1 MSYED
6 CNAAGGMAAYNWE
19 ADPKRI
25 AFQAARYLTV
35 AKLLERKL
43 RVLEVGCSDG
53 WGARIVAQHVGNLD
67 AIDVDA
73 EAISIAKANESPRW
87 PINFACMDILVADF
101 AGYDACYCLDLYE
114 HIPHSAGLL
123 RRLAAIA
130 PICVIGTPSLQSQA
144 YATAISRREH
154 VNCVTKME
162 LADRMRQHWKHVF
175 VLGMN
180 DTTLHMGH
188 DAMTHY
194 LFGIGCN

>member
-6 CNAAGGMAAYNWE
+6 CNSAGGMAAYNWE
-19 ADPKRI
+19 MDPKRV

-35 AKLLERKL
+35 AKLLEGKL

-73 EAISIAKANESPRW
+73 NAVAIAKSKESPRW
-87 PINFACMDILVADF
+87 PINFACMNVLTADLT
-101 AGYDACYCLDLYE
+101 GYDACYCLDLFE
-114 HIPHSAGLL
+114 HLRDEADLL
-123 RRLAAIA
+123 GRLAAIA
-130 PICVIGTPSLQSQA
+130 PVCVIGTPTIESQI
-144 YATAISRREH
+144 YASEISQREH
-154 VNCVTKME
+154 VNCVSKRG
-162 LADRMRQHWKHVF
+162 LALRMQRHWKHVF

-180 DTTLHMGH
+180 DTTLHTGH